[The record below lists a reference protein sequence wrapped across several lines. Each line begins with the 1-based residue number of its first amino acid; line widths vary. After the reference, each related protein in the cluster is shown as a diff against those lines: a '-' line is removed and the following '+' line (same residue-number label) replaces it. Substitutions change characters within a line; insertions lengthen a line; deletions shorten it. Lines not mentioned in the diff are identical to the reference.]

1 MTYLHVFVMTAS
13 ATTSFDV
20 TTSSVL
26 FSSTIIPMIILSEA
40 ARLNPGR
47 FALVEVTAIEL

>member
-13 ATTSFDV
+13 ATTGFNV

-26 FSSTIIPMIILSEA
+26 FSSKIIQMIILLEA

-47 FALVEVTAIEL
+47 FVLVEVTSIEL

>member
-47 FALVEVTAIEL
+47 FVLVEVTFIEL